1 MGRGEVHSCPQH
13 RALKGQGRLTP
24 AHNYLYF
31 HEYRG
36 YTDLSLLFS

>member
-1 MGRGEVHSCPQH
+1 MAGLTSASRVDPWARWGRPTS
-13 RALKGQGRLTP
+13 